1 MGKKLCNG
9 GSVLAGVA
17 GGATGNGGGGV
28 PSLLM
33 WGTAYSCDTTSGTS
47 ANKIVYKVGA
57 VRINSGGVTKPSLCL
72 ARAETFVN
80 PVSNPSHSRREPPC
94 HLRYS
99 RPIFTT
105 LRLIRLD
112 YIRSV

>member
-17 GGATGNGGGGV
+17 GGATANGGGGV

-57 VRINSGGVTKPSLCL
+57 VRINSGGVT
-72 ARAETFVN
+72 
-80 PVSNPSHSRREPPC
+80 
-94 HLRYS
+94 
-99 RPIFTT
+99 
-105 LRLIRLD
+105 
-112 YIRSV
+112 